1 MNENTLSVMV
11 ERYTGV
17 TLMADTVDV
26 EFSLTENGE
35 IFNDDQNHSKK
46 IFWWYEGLNSG
57 PCTCALTLEL
67 NLKPFFSFKRLFSIG
82 SHVVAWAGLDCS
94 PPTYASHITRNT
106 GDSYYTQLVY

>member
-1 MNENTLSVMV
+1 MV

-46 IFWWYEGLNSG
+46 IFWWY
-57 PCTCALTLEL
+57 
-67 NLKPFFSFKRLFSIG
+67 
-82 SHVVAWAGLDCS
+82 
-94 PPTYASHITRNT
+94 
-106 GDSYYTQLVY
+106 